1 MSGYYDAHDYT
12 DYDDEDPYDPDPIEG
27 YCMHCRQSVEIEE
40 PAAVWTRKGQAA
52 TRGTCP
58 ICGGNVFR
66 MGKTHLHS
74 EADRPQAVL
83 IGEDKEKRKRP
94 RLERGT
100 VYISFAAADEA
111 QAQQIADDLQKSG
124 LAIWLHDNDDQAS
137 WASGVHP
144 ALKECGHM
152 VYVLSAAALD
162 DAQATAA
169 WQFFKASRKP
179 IVIAQIAPAD
189 PPDAIRR
196 SPRYDFSANYKASLR
211 QMVGALSE

>member
-1 MSGYYDAHDYT
+1 MSDYFDEHDL
-12 DYDDEDPYDPDPIEG
+12 DNDDFEAIEG
-27 YCMHCRQSVEIEE
+27 YCMHCRQSVEIEA

-66 MGKTHLHS
+66 MGKTHLHHES
-74 EADRPQAVL
+74 ERPQAVF

-94 RLERGT
+94 KLERGT
-100 VYISFAAADEA
+100 VYVNFAAADEA
-111 QAQQIADDLQKSG
+111 RAQQIADDLEKSG
-124 LAIWLHDNDDQAS
+124 LATWLHDSEDQAN

-144 ALKECGHM
+144 ALKECAHM
-152 VYVLSAAALD
+152 VYVLSPESLAD
-162 DAQATAA
+162 EQATAA
-169 WQFFKASRKP
+169 WQFFKSNRKP
-179 IVIAQIAPAD
+179 IVIAQIASAE

-196 SPRYDFSANYKASLR
+196 SPRYDFTADYKASLR